1 MLILKNWMNKFGNY
15 HLLNIKRL
23 FFGLSP
29 FRDMGLLILRIGIG
43 IMFILHGY
51 PKIMGG
57 PDDWAKLGIKGM
69 GSVGIQS
76 FHIFWGFMA
85 AISEFIGGILLAL
98 GFLFRPA
105 LFFMFFT
112 MVFAA
117 LSHITT
123 GKGIPYLAIES
134 GILFFSLILIGPGR
148 YSLDRIIFKN

>member
-1 MLILKNWMNKFGNY
+1 MGIY
-15 HLLNIKRL
+15 
-23 FFGLSP
+23 P
-29 FRDMGLLILRIGIG
+29 YRDMGLLILRIGIG

-69 GSVGIQS
+69 GSVGIQN

-85 AISEFIGGILLAL
+85 AISEFVGGILLAL
-98 GFLFRPA
+98 GLLFRPA
-105 LFFMFFT
+105 LFFMLLT

-123 GKGIPYLAIES
+123 GKGSPYHAIES
-134 GILFFSLILIGPGR
+134 GILFFSLMLIGPGR
-148 YSLDRIIFKN
+148 YSLDNKIFKR

>member
-1 MLILKNWMNKFGNY
+1 MNKFENF

-23 FFGLSP
+23 FLGIYP
-29 FRDMGLLILRIGIG
+29 YREMGLLILRIGIG

-105 LFFMFFT
+105 LFFMFIT

-123 GKGIPYLAIES
+123 GKGSPYYAIES
-134 GILFFSLILIGPGR
+134 GILLFSFMWIGPGY
-148 YSLDRIIFKN
+148 YSLDRKLFKN

>member
-1 MLILKNWMNKFGNY
+1 MNKFENF

-23 FFGLSP
+23 FLGIYSY
-29 FRDMGLLILRIGIG
+29 RDMGLLILRIGIG

-57 PDDWAKLGIKGM
+57 PYDWAKLGMNGM

-76 FHIFWGFMA
+76 FHAFWGFMA
-85 AISEFIGGILLAL
+85 AISEFVGGILLAL
-98 GFLFRPA
+98 GFLFRPV
-105 LFFMFFT
+105 LILLLLT

-123 GKGIPYLAIES
+123 GKGSPYHAIES
-134 GILFFSLILIGPGR
+134 GILFFSLMLIGPGR